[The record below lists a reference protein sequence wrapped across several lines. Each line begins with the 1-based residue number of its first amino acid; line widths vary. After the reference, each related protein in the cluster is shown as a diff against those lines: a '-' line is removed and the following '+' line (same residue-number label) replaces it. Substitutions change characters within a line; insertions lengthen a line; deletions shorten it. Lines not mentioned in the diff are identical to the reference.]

1 MDRPRSVLIFFVLLF
16 IFLSPAGQPP
26 TVSQRQDLDDLITRE
41 RHALSVLSSS
51 SYGDLDPAK
60 GKRLNITGLREE
72 DRYAWELL
80 PRVKDRVRE
89 QLGVLAGHQG
99 VDQRSDNGANESVAT
114 QDGNKEVIGRDDFRY
129 TDKDVMRPE
138 KGSIPVYQNVT
149 GILRGE
155 WVRSKVAEG
164 LQAPHINVT
173 SFGPNGAFNAHEYDR
188 NVTGSGG
195 KVHLRLKGKN
205 WNGSSTAD
213 GMVREI
219 KAQMT
224 IKDDTSSGDGWEM
237 TLHGV
242 HYPEMGE
249 VLLTTTSEKCVFM
262 TEAQSRGFAGLFALP
277 HFAVS
282 QRTYALAQRLLNST
296 LSQAIDEQQRV
307 PYTTAS
313 NPWSSSPNNPSDTL
327 FPLPHCEYIIY
338 LQQHPIGL
346 MSKTVGKPSDIQKL
360 LAEVENEL
368 RFPNGAP
375 VPKAPDIRMSLL
387 IFSPDCGFVLESKGP
402 PEYALQHGNHL
413 HGPKLESYLASAQR
427 YILLFAVLIAG
438 QVILLMR
445 QMKVASTPPT
455 RSRISF
461 YTIAMMSMGDG
472 FVFIG
477 FLMAAIFV
485 DAAFLTLITTAFL
498 AFFAVCFF
506 GMKFLLDIWL
516 VQAPERRERERQL
529 AAASPPPPPPPAAP
543 NLTTPLPGIV
553 ITPASANT
561 LPLPATARRT
571 TDSGATPVIL
581 PPDQDLDG
589 PANDTP
595 TSPTNT
601 PTQANTTR
609 RELSSLYTRF
619 YFLLLTTLLLS
630 FHATTWPTTAR
641 TIYTN
646 TLLFTYFSLW
656 TPQIYRNIMRNCRK
670 ALSHEFILGQSTL
683 RLAPVLYIYT
693 IPHNILFI
701 DPDRTAAL
709 ILTAWVWLQI
719 LILTSQEILGPR
731 FAIPDTWTPP
741 AYDYHPVLRED
752 DVEAGIVSLPIGFSR
767 TTDSGPTSPTT
778 SAPPTNS
785 SKARPRYSVDCA
797 ICMQTLEVPVEPR
810 GGAETSS
817 ASGGV
822 GIVGNGLGSGILG
835 RRSYMVTPC
844 RHVFHTVCL
853 EGWMR
858 FRLVCPVC
866 REDLPAL

>member
-1 MDRPRSVLIFFVLLF
+1 MPNR
-16 IFLSPAGQPP
+16 QPP
-26 TVSQRQDLDDLITRE
+26 TVSQRQDLDDIIARE

-51 SYGDLDPAK
+51 SYGDLDSAK

-72 DRYAWELL
+72 NSYAWELL

-99 VDQRSDNGANESVAT
+99 VDQRSDNGANESVSI

-129 TDKDVMRPE
+129 TDEDVIRPE
-138 KGSIPVYQNVT
+138 KSPIPVYQNVT

-195 KVHLRLKGKN
+195 KVHLRLKEKS
-205 WNGSSTAD
+205 WNGGSTAD
-213 GMVREI
+213 GMVSEI

-242 HYPEMGE
+242 HYPGMGK
-249 VLLTTTSEKCVFM
+249 VLLTTTSEK
-262 TEAQSRGFAGLFALP
+262 FAGLFALP

-296 LSQAIDEQQRV
+296 LSEAINEQQRV
-307 PYTTAS
+307 PYNTAS

-346 MSKTVGKPSDIQKL
+346 TSRTVGKPSDIQKL
-360 LAEVENEL
+360 LTEVEKEL

-402 PEYALQHGNHL
+402 PEYALQHGKHL

-472 FVFIG
+472 SVFIG

-485 DAAFLTLITTAFL
+485 DAAFLTLITTAFF

-516 VQAPERRERERQL
+516 VQAPERREHERRL
-529 AAASPPPPPPPAAP
+529 AAASPPPPPAAP
-543 NLTTPLPGIV
+543 NSTTPLPGIV
-553 ITPASANT
+553 ITPASVDT
-561 LPLPATARRT
+561 LPLPATARRPT
-571 TDSGATPVIL
+571 NSGATPVIL

-589 PANDTP
+589 LANDPP

-601 PTQANTTR
+601 PTQANSTR
-609 RELSSLYTRF
+609 RELSTLYTRF
-619 YFLLLTTLLLS
+619 YFLLLITLFLS

-670 ALSHEFILGQSTL
+670 ALSHEFVLGQSIL

-693 IPHNILFI
+693 TPNNILFI
-701 DPDRTAAL
+701 APDRTAAL

-731 FAIPDTWTPP
+731 FAIPDSWTPP

-752 DVEAGIVSLPIGFSR
+752 DLEAGIVSLPIGFSR
-767 TTDSGPTSPTT
+767 TTADSGPTSPTT
-778 SAPPTNS
+778 SSAPPPPPPPPTGS
-785 SKARPRYSVDCA
+785 STKARPRYSVDCA

-817 ASGGV
+817 SSSSSSSAGGGG
-822 GIVGNGLGSGILG
+822 GIGIIGNGLGSGILG
-835 RRSYMVTPC
+835 RRRNYMVTPC